1 MKPNR
6 NKFENLWCHDAIRN
20 LRLEDRVQILILP
33 VHAPD
38 LNPIEMWW
46 GNLKGGV
53 SRRFA
58 GRRTMSEVET
68 ELNEVRESLINDGL
82 AGKLVRRNLNPN
94 FLQTQMTS
102 AARSLARMKGLY
114 DENGNRLEVGEEAKI
129 ARYVAE
135 ELLQKLKLGKLTMEE
150 LEELMAAEEK
160 ENEGL
165 DVEDLA
171 PEDVDEVDIEE

>member
-1 MKPNR
+1 
-6 NKFENLWCHDAIRN
+6 
-20 LRLEDRVQILILP
+20 
-33 VHAPD
+33 
-38 LNPIEMWW
+38 
-46 GNLKGGV
+46 
-53 SRRFA
+53 
-58 GRRTMSEVET
+58 
-68 ELNEVRESLINDGL
+68 
-82 AGKLVRRNLNPN
+82 
-94 FLQTQMTS
+94 
-102 AARSLARMKGLY
+102 MKGLY